1 MFSIQFQC
9 SVAEFSWRKEVGI
22 WQKNTKMKIQ
32 EIIYV
37 LEEMAPLAY
46 AEDFDNVGLLVGD
59 SNAEATGILVC
70 HDALESVIDEAIAKK
85 CNLVVC
91 FHPIIFSGLKK
102 IIGKNYVERSVVKA
116 IKNNIAIYAVHTA
129 LDNHK
134 QGVNKIFADALGLK
148 NTKILIPKQNFIQ
161 KLVTYT
167 IPENVEELRN
177 ALFDAGAGKIGN
189 YEDCSFNSKGI
200 GTYMGNED
208 SNPEIGERFEFVEN
222 EEIKIEVTFEKQL
235 QPKVLKALFT
245 NHVYEE
251 VAYEIYE
258 LQNTHQNIGLG
269 MIGELEKPMNENDF
283 LTFVKNKMQCGGI
296 RHSILLGK
304 PIKKVAVLG
313 GSGSF
318 AISNAKQAGADIFLT
333 ADLKYHNFYEAENQL
348 VLADIGHFE
357 SERFTKNYIVDFL
370 KKKIPNFAIIFSE
383 ENTNPVK
390 YL

>member
-1 MFSIQFQC
+1 
-9 SVAEFSWRKEVGI
+9 
-22 WQKNTKMKIQ
+22 MKIK
-32 EIIYV
+32 EILSI

-59 SNAEATGILVC
+59 ANAEASGILVC
-70 HDALESVIDEAIAKK
+70 HDALETVIDEAIAKK

-102 IIGKNYVERSVVKA
+102 ITGKDYVERSVLKA
-116 IKNNIAIYAVHTA
+116 IKNDIAIYAVHTA

-134 QGVNKIFADALGLK
+134 DGVNKIFSDALGLI
-148 NTKILIPKQNFIQ
+148 NTKILVPKQNFIQ

-167 IPENVEELRN
+167 IPENAGKVRL
-177 ALFDAGAGKIGN
+177 ALGEAGAGTIGN
-189 YEDCSFNSKGI
+189 YENCSFNSEGFS
-200 GTYMGNED
+200 TYQGNEN
-208 SNPEIGERFEFVEN
+208 SNPTVGNKGELTQTN
-222 EEIKIEVTFEKQL
+222 EVRIEVIFEKHL
-235 QPKVLKALFT
+235 QSKILRALFS

-251 VAYEIYE
+251 VAYEVYD
-258 LQNTHQNIGLG
+258 LQNSHQNIGLG
-269 MIGELEKPMNENDF
+269 MIGELEKPMNESQF
-283 LTFVKNKMQCGGI
+283 LAFVKTKMQCGGI
-296 RHSILLGK
+296 RHSELLGK
-304 PIKKVAVLG
+304 SIKKVAVLG

-318 AISNAKQAGADIFLT
+318 AIKNAIQANADVFLT
-333 ADLKYHNFYEAENQL
+333 SDLKYHNFYEAENQI

-370 KKKIPNFAIIFSE
+370 KKKIPNFAVNFSE

>member
-1 MFSIQFQC
+1 
-9 SVAEFSWRKEVGI
+9 
-22 WQKNTKMKIQ
+22 MKIK
-32 EIIYV
+32 EIQSV

-59 SNAEATGILVC
+59 ANTEATGILVC
-70 HDALESVIDEAIAKK
+70 HDALETVIDEAIAKK

-102 IIGKNYVERSVVKA
+102 ITGKNYVERVVLKA
-116 IKNNIAIYAVHTA
+116 IKNDIAIYAVHTA

-134 QGVNKIFADALGLK
+134 HGVNKIFSDALGLTH
-148 NTKILIPKQNFIQ
+148 TKILVPKKNFIQ

-167 IPENVEELRN
+167 IPENIETLRN

-208 SNPEIGERFEFVEN
+208 SNPEIGNRFEFVEN
-222 EEIKIEVTFEKQL
+222 EEIKIEVTFEKHL
-235 QPKVLKALFT
+235 QSKVLKALFS

-258 LQNTHQNIGLG
+258 LQNANQNIGLG
-269 MIGELEKPMNENDF
+269 MIGELEKPMSETDF
-283 LTFVKNKMQCGGI
+283 LVFVKDKMQCGGI
-296 RHSILLGK
+296 RHSELLGK
-304 PIKKVAVLG
+304 PIQKVAVLG

-370 KKKIPNFAIIFSE
+370 KKKILNFAIIFSE